1 LQRIAQDQGVDIDAV
16 AIAWLLAHPAG
27 IVPVVGTNQ
36 LDRIGRLGDALKVK
50 LDLETWYELWTLAA
64 GKEVP

>member
-1 LQRIAQDQGVDIDAV
+1 V

-50 LDLETWYELWTLAA
+50 LNLETWYELWTLAA